1 MNFTIYTEGVTVMR
15 TAHEAAR
22 FFKEKDQ
29 NRPGM
34 CLYETQAA
42 FNAPHM
48 YPNAIT
54 QWHAAKDKHPND
66 RTPKY
71 GAPVYFAGGQHGH
84 VAMYVGNGK
93 VRSTDAG
100 GRGKMATVSID
111 WFRQHW
117 GYSYLGWTGDIG
129 GQKIT
134 FDDKIHVYLK
144 KLKPGVDNSNS
155 VRMLRLALIRRGF
168 LKVSKP
174 LSVKRPGNRYTKAVS
189 RAVCLYQ
196 RKHGY
201 KETGVLTKQQAKR
214 FFAVNSKVVLH
225 T

>member
-1 MNFTIYTEGVTVMR
+1 MTMR
-15 TAHEAAR
+15 NAEEAAR

-54 QWHAAKDKHPND
+54 QWHAAKDKHPGD

-71 GAPVYFAGGQHGH
+71 GAPVCFAGGEHGH
-84 VAMYVGNGK
+84 IAMYVGNGK

-111 WFRQHW
+111 WFQRHW
-117 GYSYLGWTGDIG
+117 GYHYLGWIGDIG
-129 GQKIT
+129 GQKID
-134 FDDKIHVYLK
+134 FDEKIHVYLK
-144 KLKPGVDNSNS
+144 KLKPGVDNSGS

-168 LKVSKP
+168 LKVRSP
-174 LSVKRPGNRYTKAVS
+174 LSKKRPGNRYTKAVS